1 MAIKPDIL
9 LDRLVQL
16 REDLKEEER
25 RRGVKATVCTDR
37 VLEEIAAKQPLK
49 VSDFLAISG
58 IGRVFMEKYA
68 TRFLQVIMS
77 HKQQSVREVDVSRAA
92 YKVLDHYKDRLTNI
106 SRRNPN
112 LYMGRIVKQR
122 TFDLALLGM
131 DLELVRF
138 LTNKRVTTLDLIVPS
153 TIEGDQLERALTIL
167 YRETNKDEKETGSY
181 DLHIAYPYVEGV
193 FKKDQFA
200 VRAPLC
206 YLPVKLVR
214 DKRQFRLKKD
224 SAKDI
229 LFNRDLLLAAS
240 KFEQSDI
247 DQKTPFL
254 TSLDPATIQDVVL
267 PFYRQSGI
275 DIRMKQVNMT
285 FAPFENIRKD
295 VFTKRK
301 KGVFDGHE
309 NLTLGRYK
317 LYSSMIQKDMSTIL
331 DQQKYNDLLE
341 GLIDESN
348 LYQDEKDV
356 VFQLSHAPIEETGL
370 SYINPLNYSQE
381 KVIDLLNKEHK
392 LVIWGPP
399 GTGKSQTITSLIAAS
414 VLKGQNVLVVSE
426 KKVALDVIHSRLKNA
441 AHYTMFIDDAD
452 NKQGFYHK
460 LQHILHPTPP
470 VRTHNND
477 IYDLEERIDA
487 ILFDLDRA
495 LELMYHE
502 SIQHVPIYRLYERYV
517 NDRNIQ
523 SDLTP
528 KQVHAMVQETFGSLT
543 FDQMAQL
550 EETFDTNAH
559 LREYLTYGRML
570 EEHPL
575 LARIQTKISR
585 SNRLELEAFDAD
597 YQAYLEAA
605 QSVWWFRRRRLRRQ
619 FLQSH
624 KDHLS
629 FLFKRKSGGKAYLL
643 ELLQDP
649 TLHQYVMKERNQ
661 LHKRKTKYDK
671 LTNLERTFLH
681 LCDHHPLLVNR
692 EDVTKDRAYLFDAF
706 YTGYLE
712 HHKAEHQ
719 EYLYVFDKYEEK
731 REELT
736 RLLEEKRLVTTE
748 SFDMELY
755 KHALN
760 LQNTKRIIDIKRHLD
775 SERKISVKAFI
786 DTFQVELMNAVRVWM
801 MTPEVVSAVVP
812 LVYGMFDVVIFDEA
826 SQMYVETGIPA
837 IYRAKRVVIAGDTKQ
852 LRPSSLGIGRLVDE
866 DDLYEDDVLTDVSL
880 DAKSLLDLAR
890 YKYYE
895 TILNYHYR
903 SRYEELIAFSN
914 HAFYDG
920 KLIVAPNHKQGDAP
934 PIEYVLV
941 QNGVFENRR
950 NEAEADA
957 VIKLLRKIFRE
968 REHNETIGVITFN
981 SAQRDLIENKIDE
994 ELFRRGKYQ
1003 RLFEAELF
1011 RSEDGEDKSLF
1022 VKNIENVQGDERD
1035 IIVFSMGYAR
1045 DPFGQIHRR
1054 FGWLNNEGG
1063 QNRLNVAISR
1073 AKQKIYFLSSLHPEE
1088 LKVED
1093 LSSTG
1098 PKLLKEY
1105 MRYCHAVSRGDS
1117 AAAKDVLR
1125 RLSPDTQGRDKTT
1138 DTNLVQDIKS
1148 RLERSNYEVETDVGI
1163 GGYSIT
1169 LAVKDPSSDG
1179 YLLGILC
1186 DVHDDLDM
1194 NARRDLFH
1202 QETYLNARGWTLHR
1216 VFSANW
1222 YTDANKE
1229 MRRIRELLKA

>member
-1 MAIKPDIL
+1 MAIKPDVL
-9 LDRLVQL
+9 LDRLVSL
-16 REDLKEEER
+16 REELKEEER

-68 TRFLQVIMS
+68 TRFLQVILS
-77 HKQQSVREVDVSRAA
+77 HKQQSVKEVDVSRAA

-112 LYMGRIVKQR
+112 LYMGRIVQQR
-122 TFDLALLGM
+122 NFDLALLGM

-138 LTNKRVTTLDLIVPS
+138 LTNKRVTTLDLTFPS
-153 TIEGDQLERALTIL
+153 SIEGDQLERAMTIL
-167 YRETNKDEKETGSY
+167 YRETNKDEKESGSY
-181 DLHIAYPYVEGV
+181 DLHIAYPYVEGI
-193 FKKDQFA
+193 FKRDQFA

-214 DKRQFRLKKD
+214 DKRHFRLKKD
-224 SAKDI
+224 PAKDI
-229 LFNRDLLLAAS
+229 LFNRDLLLAAT
-240 KFEQSDI
+240 KFEQSDL
-247 DQKTPFL
+247 DEKTPFL
-254 TSLDPATIQDVVL
+254 PALDPKTITEVVL

-275 DIRMKQVNMT
+275 DIQMKHVKMA
-285 FAPFENIRKD
+285 FVPFENVRKD
-295 VFTKRK
+295 VFSKRR
-301 KGVFDGHE
+301 KGVFEGVE
-309 NLTLGRYK
+309 QLTLGRYK

-341 GLIDESN
+341 GLIDEST
-348 LYQDEKDV
+348 LDQDEKDV
-356 VFQLSHAPIEETGL
+356 VFQLTHAPINETGL

-381 KVIDLLNKEHK
+381 KVIDLLNQEHK
-392 LVIWGPP
+392 LVVWGPP

-414 VLKGQNVLVVSE
+414 VLKGHNVLVVSE

-441 AHYTMFIDDAD
+441 AHYTMFIDDAE
-452 NKQGFYHK
+452 NKQAFYHK

-470 VRTHNND
+470 VRTHNNN
-477 IYDLEERIDA
+477 IYDLEEQIDS

-523 SDLTP
+523 TDLTP
-528 KQVHAMVQETFGSLT
+528 KQVHAMFQETFGSLT
-543 FDQMAQL
+543 FEQIGEL
-550 EETFDTNAH
+550 ENTFDTNAH
-559 LREYLTYGRML
+559 LRQYLDYGRML
-570 EEHPL
+570 DTHPL

-585 SNRLELEAFDAD
+585 SNRLELEAFDTE
-597 YQAYLEAA
+597 YQAYLESTRHA
-605 QSVWWFRRRRLRRQ
+605 WWFRRRRLKKEFMNR
-619 FLQSH
+619 H
-624 KDHLS
+624 KDTLA
-629 FLFKRKSGGKAYLL
+629 FLFKRKSGVKAYLN
-643 ELLQDP
+643 ELLKDP
-649 TLHQYVMKERNQ
+649 TLHTYVMQERNQ
-661 LHKRKTKYDK
+661 LHKRKTKYDR

-681 LCDHHPLLVNR
+681 MCDHHPFLKDR
-692 EDVTKDRAYLFDAF
+692 EDVAKDRGYLFDAF

-719 EYLYVFDKYEEK
+719 EYLYVFDKYDEK
-731 REELT
+731 RDELS

-748 SFDMELY
+748 SFEMELY

-760 LQNTKRIIDIKRHLD
+760 LQNTKRIMDIKRHLE
-775 SERKISVKAFI
+775 SERKVSVKAFI
-786 DTFQVELMNAVRVWM
+786 DTFQVELMNAVRIWM
-801 MTPEVVSAVVP
+801 MTPEVVSAVIP

-826 SQMYVETGIPA
+826 SQMFVEKGIPA

-852 LRPSSLGIGRLVDE
+852 LRPSSLGIGRLQE
-866 DDLYEDDVLTDVSL
+866 DDEFYEDDVLTDVSL

-920 KLIVAPNHKQGDAP
+920 KLIVAPNHVKGDGP

-941 QNGVFENRR
+941 KDGVFENRK
-950 NEAEADA
+950 NEAEADT
-957 VIKLLRKIFRE
+957 VIKLLKKIFRD
-968 REHNETIGVITFN
+968 RAHNETIGVITFN

-994 ELFRRGKYQ
+994 ELFKRGKYQ
-1003 RLFEAELF
+1003 RLFEQELF
-1011 RSEDGEDKSLF
+1011 RTEDGEDKSLF

-1073 AKQKIYFLSSLHPEE
+1073 AKQKIYFISSLHPEE

-1105 MRYCHAVSRGDS
+1105 MRYCHAVSRGDDR
-1117 AAAKDVLR
+1117 AAKDVLG
-1125 RLSPDTQGRDKTT
+1125 RLSADRKKAENGAASTLIQH
-1138 DTNLVQDIKS
+1138 IKQ
-1148 RLERSNYEVETDVGI
+1148 RLERSNYEVETEVGI
-1163 GGYSIT
+1163 GGYSVS
-1169 LAVKDPSSDG
+1169 LAVKNPDAEG

-1202 QETYLNARGWTLHR
+1202 QETYLKARGWNLYR

-1222 YTDANKE
+1222 YTDANRE